1 MAALTLL
8 FLGNKLGLPLALLI
22 VGGRSMEPTYMPGD
36 LLVAVRA
43 GPRDVKPGDVVVW
56 CTPSGS
62 CTVHRLVKVNS
73 TVIVTKGDNNA
84 TNPAPDPPVPASW
97 LKYRVVL
104 HIPRLV
110 AVATVAAAAAAWV
123 AAGRKRRSLGYP

>member
-1 MAALTLL
+1 
-8 FLGNKLGLPLALLI
+8 
-22 VGGRSMEPTYMPGD
+22 MEPTYMPGD

-43 GPRDVKPGDVVVW
+43 GPGDVRPGDVVVW

-62 CTVHRLVKVNS
+62 CTVHRLIKVNS

-97 LKYRVVL
+97 LRYRVVL

-110 AVATVAAAAAAWV
+110 AGAAVAAAV
-123 AAGRKRRSLGYP
+123 AACAAMRRKRRALGYP